1 MKFTPRDY
9 QADIIGAIT
18 DMPRVMVMAGMGTG
32 KTVSTLTALDILS
45 LVEPVYPVLILA
57 PLRVA
62 QSVWPGEV
70 QKWDHLQHLRVQP
83 ILGDARQRLAALSS
97 LAEIYAINYENIG
110 WLTEHW
116 GEKWPYRTVVCD
128 ESTKLKSLRT
138 GGKQSVEF
146 GQKISRKAKG
156 KRAYALAE
164 ITPHTRRWIN
174 LTGTPAPNGLQDLWG
189 QMWFIDRGTRLG
201 RSYSAFER
209 AFFVNTSRDPRG
221 TQLRPLPHAEREIME
236 RVSTVCLSVEAK
248 DYMDLPELVS
258 TTIEVELPPVVRKA
272 YKTLE
277 REMFMEFATGEVV
290 EAKNAASKT
299 IKCLQAASGALYTDE
314 LRREWAYLH
323 DAKLDA
329 LEDIVEEAAG
339 MPVLVA
345 YHFKHDAE
353 RILKRFPKAR
363 MLDKKAETINEWNRG
378 EIPML
383 IAHPVS
389 CGHGLSLQDGGNILA
404 FFSHWWSLEEYQ
416 QIIERIGPTRQFQAG
431 HPRTVYV
438 HHIVAKDTL
447 DEVVMERRTTKAT
460 VQDAVMAY
468 MKRAQ

>member
-1 MKFTPRDY
+1 MKFLPRDY
-9 QADIIGAIT
+9 QADIINFILGLSRE
-18 DMPRVMVMAGMGTG
+18 MPMAGMGTG
-32 KTVSTLTALDILS
+32 KTVATLTALDLLS
-45 LVEPVYPVLILA
+45 VVEPVWPVLIIA

-62 QSVWPGEV
+62 QSVWPVEA
-70 QKWDHLQHLRVQP
+70 QKWDHLQHLRVSP
-83 ILGDARQRLAALSS
+83 ILGDAKQRLAALSS
-97 LAEIYAINYENIG
+97 PAEIYTINYENIG

-116 GEKWPYRTVVCD
+116 GDKWPYRAVVCD

-138 GGKQSVEF
+138 GSKQNVEF
-146 GQKISRKAKG
+146 GQKVSRKAKG

-164 ITPHTRRWIN
+164 ITPYTRRWIN

-221 TQLRPLPHAEREIME
+221 SQLKPLPHAEKEIMS
-236 RVSTVCLSVEAK
+236 RISDVCLSIEAK

-258 TTIEVELPPVVRKA
+258 SVVEVELPVAVRKQ
-272 YKTLE
+272 YKQLE
-277 REMFMEFATGEVV
+277 REMFIELENGDAI

-314 LRREWAYLH
+314 QRTAWANLH

-329 LEDIVEEAAG
+329 LEEAVEEAAG
-339 MPVLVA
+339 MPILVA

-363 MLDKKAETINEWNRG
+363 LLDKKAETIEAWNRG
-378 EIPML
+378 EIPL
-383 IAHPVS
+383 LLAHPAS
-389 CGHGLSLQDGGNILA
+389 AGHGLNLQDGGNILV

-431 HPRTVYV
+431 HPRPVYV
-438 HHIVAKDTL
+438 RHLVAKGTL
-447 DEVVMERRTTKAT
+447 DEVVMERRQTKAS
-460 VQDAVMAY
+460 VQDALMNY
-468 MKRAQ
+468 MKRGK